1 MCDEVVKRLWR
12 IQYEAGWQIQ
22 PTLWVIPKVWSV
34 LQPEFIAAGADVV
47 IQRDKA
53 FVSFVDIDGVESV

>member
-1 MCDEVVKRLWR
+1 MRDEVVKRLRR

-47 IQRDKA
+47 IQRDKV
-53 FVSFVDIDGVESV
+53 FV